1 MRRLQYVFSGVGI
14 VMLVVLGGV
23 LGRVDAYS
31 TYHPS
36 NNANGCF
43 QCHSGFAS
51 RGALHDMHVGN
62 SQMTNNCNLCHQSV
76 GDNPS
81 TSQSAAGVSCIGCH
95 VAEGLR
101 LHHIN
106 ASAPPDGQ
114 GRLCTACHT
123 GDAAPA
129 AENVNPPYYS
139 REDVAIKS
147 PCVVDPGNG
156 GEDWSGDGKGLDNDG
171 DLAYDAD
178 DTDCATAIQNLTWGA
193 IKGLYTR

>member
-1 MRRLQYVFSGVGI
+1 MRRMQTMLSGVG
-14 VMLVVLGGV
+14 MVVLGCLGGI

-31 TYHPS
+31 SYHPS
-36 NNANGCF
+36 NNDNGCY

-62 SQMTNNCNLCHQSV
+62 SQMTNNCDLCHQSV

-106 ASAPPDGQ
+106 ASAPQDGA
-114 GRLCTACHT
+114 GRVCTACHS
-123 GDAAPA
+123 GDGTPA
-129 AENVNPPYYS
+129 AENVNPPYYA
-139 REDVAIKS
+139 RGDVAVKK
-147 PCVVDPGNG
+147 PCIVDPGSG
-156 GEDWSGDGKGLDNDG
+156 GEDWSGDGAGLDNDG
-171 DLAYDAD
+171 DLAYDAS
-178 DTDCATAIQNLTWGA
+178 DTDCATAIRDVTWGT
-193 IKGLYTR
+193 IKILYAR